1 MSKLGATVATR
12 IAAMPALVIL
22 LAGQAMAS
30 MDASIL
36 AVAAPNLRASLHAS
50 GAELQLVL
58 AMYTLVFAA
67 LVVTGARLGDVLGH
81 RRAFLVG
88 LSGFTLAS
96 LAGGLAPT
104 PNVLIMAR
112 AAQGGAAAVM
122 TPQVLSIIQVQF
134 QGQAR
139 ARAVGAYSMILAV
152 GVAAGQVLG
161 GLLVGAHLLAAA
173 WRPALLLNA
182 PVGVALL
189 LAGSRGLPTLAS
201 GRWRRLDL
209 GGVATLTI
217 ALLALVVPVTLGRDA
232 GWPPWAWGCLLTS
245 GLALAGF
252 AVLERRI
259 ARDGGDPLFD
269 LTVLVLP
276 GVAAGVAAVMLVM
289 ACYAGFLISLTLHLQ
304 DGLGFSPLHAGLT
317 FAVYAAGFGTASL
330 TWSRLRRAVAD
341 PMPVLGPLL
350 MASALLALG
359 VIAAGGR
366 WPAALIAP
374 LLFCGGIGHA
384 WAFSPLANRLTS
396 AVRSDQAAD
405 LSGLIIT
412 ANLVGQAVG
421 VATLVGIYLQAARQ
435 GTGHGLAVSN
445 AAIVAVLIASA
456 LCAMRALPRL
466 AHGATHGSAQRPS
479 PQHRYAG
486 NGGVDTKRS

>member
-1 MSKLGATVATR
+1 
-12 IAAMPALVIL
+12 MPALLIL

-67 LVVTGARLGDVLGH
+67 LVVTGARLGNVLGH
-81 RRAFLVG
+81 RRTFLLG

-96 LAGGLAPT
+96 LAGGLAPN
-104 PNVLIMAR
+104 PKVLILAR

-134 QGQAR
+134 KGQAR
-139 ARAVGAYSMILAV
+139 ARALGAYSMILAA

-182 PVGVALL
+182 PLGAALL
-189 LAGSRGLPTLAS
+189 LGGSRGLPSLPS
-201 GRWRRLDL
+201 GRRRRLDL
-209 GGVATLTI
+209 GGASTLTI
-217 ALLALVVPVTLGRDA
+217 ALLALVIPITLGRDA
-232 GWPPWAWGCLLTS
+232 GWPAWAWACLLTS
-245 GLALAGF
+245 GLALVGF
-252 AVLERRI
+252 ALLERRI
-259 ARDGGDPLFD
+259 AGDGGDPLFD
-269 LTVLVLP
+269 LTVLLLP
-276 GVAAGVAAVMLVM
+276 GVAAGVGAVMLVM

-304 DGLGFSPLHAGLT
+304 NGLGFSPLHAGLI
-317 FAVYAAGFGTASL
+317 FALYAAGFASASL
-330 TWSRLRRAVAD
+330 TWSRLKGAVSD
-341 PMPVLGPLL
+341 RLPVVGPLL
-350 MASALLALG
+350 MASALLVLG
-359 VIAAGGR
+359 VIVARGR
-366 WPAALIAP
+366 WPAGLTAP
-374 LLFCGGIGHA
+374 LLFCGGVGHA

-421 VATLVGIYLQAARQ
+421 VATLVGIYLEAAGQ
-435 GTGHGLAVSN
+435 GTGHGLEVSN
-445 AAIVAVLIASA
+445 AAIAVVLVASA
-456 LCAMRALPRL
+456 LCAKRALPRL
-466 AHGATHGSAQRPS
+466 VRGAMPESARRPS
-479 PQHRYAG
+479 PQPR
-486 NGGVDTKRS
+486 